1 MINLAIIG
9 SRNFT
14 DKTFFNNKISEWIT
28 KYGKPNRIISGGAKG
43 ADTLAADYARER
55 GIELI
60 IYFPDWTQYGKA
72 AGPIRNT
79 LIINHCTHVLA
90 FPSKNGIGTQ
100 DSLQKAEK
108 LGKDITVYF
117 FDEIDVLTQN
127 IE

>member
-14 DKTFFNNKISEWIT
+14 DKTFFNNKISEWIA

-43 ADTLAADYARER
+43 ADSLAADYAKARH
-55 GIELI
+55 IELI
-60 IYFPDWTQYGKA
+60 IYFPDWLQYGKS

-90 FPSKNGIGTQ
+90 FPSKNGVGTQ

-108 LGKDITVYF
+108 LGKNITVYF
-117 FDEIDVLTQN
+117 IDEISNLIQN